1 MAYFAQISWEVVNM
15 FALDM
20 ADQRCSV
27 PGGIVTVQ
35 TLPDVLSLNH
45 FLLHQLIPVQ
55 REVGVTIV
63 PVNSPGLL
71 FSLLVDRHYRLQLGL
86 AGL

>member
-45 FLLHQLIPVQ
+45 LLLHQLIPVQ

-63 PVNSPGLL
+63 PVNILL
-71 FSLLVDRHYRLQLGL
+71 ISLMVNRHYRLQLGIV
-86 AGL
+86 GL

>member
-1 MAYFAQISWEVVNM
+1 MANFAQISGEIVNM

-27 PGGIVTVQ
+27 PGSVVTVE
-35 TLPDVLSLNH
+35 TLPDVLSLDH
-45 FLLHQLIPVQ
+45 PLLHQLIPVQ
-55 REVGVTIV
+55 SEVGVTIV
-63 PVNSPGLL
+63 PVNSPSLL
-71 FSLLVDRHYRLQLGL
+71 LSLLVDRHYRLQLGL

>member
-1 MAYFAQISWEVVNM
+1 M

-27 PGGIVTVQ
+27 PGGVVTVE

-55 REVGVTIV
+55 SEVGVAVV
-63 PVNSPGLL
+63 PVNSLL
-71 FSLLVDRHYRLQLGL
+71 LALLVDRHYRLQLGL